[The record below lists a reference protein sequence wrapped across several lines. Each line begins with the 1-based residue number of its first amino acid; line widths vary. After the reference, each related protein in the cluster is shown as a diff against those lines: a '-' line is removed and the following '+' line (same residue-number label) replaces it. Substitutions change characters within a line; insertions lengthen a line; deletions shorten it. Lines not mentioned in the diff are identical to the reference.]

1 LEKNGYSDGRVGWV
15 GVEVAKKMTSR
26 GKEKNAIN

>member
-1 LEKNGYSDGRVGWV
+1 MGILMAGAGWA